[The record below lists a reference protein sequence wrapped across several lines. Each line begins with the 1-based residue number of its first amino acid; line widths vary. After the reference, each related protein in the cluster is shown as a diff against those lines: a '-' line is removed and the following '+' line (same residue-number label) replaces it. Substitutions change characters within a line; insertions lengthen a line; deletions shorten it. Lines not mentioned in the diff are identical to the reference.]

1 MPDRLPAAPDDP
13 SHDFVDSLASR
24 CSFPIAGTAVVC
36 AVSGGPD
43 SAALLALAVA
53 AGCDATAVHVDHAL
67 RPESAKEADM
77 VRVIADQLGAHFRS
91 ESVQVEPGP
100 NLEAR
105 ARRAR
110 YEVLPNDAM
119 LGHTVD
125 DQAETMLLNL
135 LRGAGPSGM
144 AAMAHDA
151 RRPILCLRR
160 SETHELCRRL
170 ELEVVVDPSNADPAF
185 RRNRVRNELL
195 PLIDEIAERDVSGL
209 LAAQAPLFGEQ
220 AAFLSELASK
230 LDATDC
236 RALRDAP
243 PVLAK
248 IRLREWLR
256 QETGMEHPVDSA
268 SVHRVLDVVHG
279 IHKGT
284 EVVGGWRVTRSSGR
298 LWLSPPVRG

>member
-1 MPDRLPAAPDDP
+1 MPAGA
-13 SHDFVDSLASR
+13 FTASLLAR
-24 CSFPIAGTAVVC
+24 CSFPVAGTPVVC

-43 SAALLALAVA
+43 SAALLALAVT
-53 AGCDATAVHVDHAL
+53 AGCDATAVHVDHGL
-67 RPESAKEADM
+67 RPESASEADM
-77 VRVIADQLGAHFRS
+77 VRVIAEKVGARFRA
-91 ESVQVEPGP
+91 ESVQVEPGA

-110 YEVLPNDAM
+110 YAVLPEGAM

-151 RRPILCLRR
+151 RRPILNLRR
-160 SETHELCRRL
+160 TETHELCGRIGL
-170 ELEVVVDPSNADPAF
+170 QVVVDPSNADPAF

-195 PLIDEIAERDVSGL
+195 PLIDEIAERDVAGL

-220 AAFLSELASK
+220 AAFLSELAST

-236 RALRDAP
+236 RALREAP
-243 PVLAK
+243 PVLVQVR
-248 IRLREWLR
+248 IREWLR
-256 QETGMEHPVDSA
+256 RETQMEHPVDAA
-268 SVHRVLDVVHG
+268 SVQRVLDVVHG
-279 IHKGT
+279 LHKGT

-298 LWLSPPVRG
+298 LFLSPPERD